1 MISFCAWCSLFPPLL
16 SASMKTLKQMIHLQV
31 GHHDLKTDDA
41 LKQGTSIYVACQCDC
56 QHHMPVKCSQ
66 KFRVPGRVVYA
77 SSAACAAAAATVS
90 KFRVSRVG
98 CCYTLAHESVA
109 FRVVVGLS
117 GRFRMG
123 WGRASG
129 PGPGILPTWSE
140 GPNLV
145 RRSGLGV
152 ASYTWTCRV
161 GASESQIP
169 GKKGSL
175 CRLSKLSNFQQQI
188 VKFSTRCP
196 YPLKPPS
203 PIWKSHTQNSPQ
215 KFEKRSERA
224 GVQLEFQLSQIIWFD
239 FLKNFCSILIF
250 KQSGTLLRHPK

>member
-169 GKKGSL
+169 GKKVRYVDWANWAIFNSTL
-175 CRLSKLSNFQQQI
+175 WNFQHDVRI
-188 VKFSTRCP
+188 LWSYLLRFENRI
-196 YPLKPPS
+196 LKTAHRSSKCAP
-203 PIWKSHTQNSPQ
+203 
-215 KFEKRSERA
+215 SER
-224 GVQLEFQLSQIIWFD
+224 GFNW
-239 FLKNFCSILIF
+239 NFNWA
-250 KQSGTLLRHPK
+250 K

>member
-161 GASESQIP
+161 GAMSTEQTE
-169 GKKGSL
+169 
-175 CRLSKLSNFQQQI
+175 Q
-188 VKFSTRCP
+188 FSTADCEIFNTMSISSEATFSD
-196 YPLKPPS
+196 LKIAYSKQPTEVRKALRASGGSTGISTEPNNLIRLLKEFLLDPDIQAEWNLTSPS
-203 PIWKSHTQNSPQ
+203 KINDWNH
-215 KFEKRSERA
+215 
-224 GVQLEFQLSQIIWFD
+224 
-239 FLKNFCSILIF
+239 NFF
-250 KQSGTLLRHPK
+250 